1 MSAALRPDPMVLVCP
16 ASTCAAVRAAI
27 AAGAHAVRWDLDP
40 ASPSAELEGAVAD
53 AHAGGGKLVA
63 ALDGFARGGALDTW
77 RHAVD
82 AAAEAGADALL
93 LADMGLLD
101 HAARHHPRL
110 GRHLAARAGAAT
122 PEAIRFYAESWGV
135 KRVVLPRAL
144 TAEEISTLRR
154 EGRIALE
161 VTVDA
166 APAGT
171 VGAAEPDALAADPT
185 RPAGCA
191 LLWRLQAAGVDAL
204 ALADPPRDEA
214 ALGRVVRTFAAAVA
228 GLARGKS
235 PDAVA
240 RLAAAAA
247 DTPAAQ
253 GAAPPAEEPAGEAA
267 EEGAAP

>member
-1 MSAALRPDPMVLVCP
+1 MVLVCP
-16 ASTCAAVRAAI
+16 ASTRAAVRAAV

-40 ASPSAELEGAVAD
+40 GSTAAEFEGAVAD

-63 ALDGFARGGALDTW
+63 ARDGFARAGALDAW
-77 RHAVD
+77 RDAVD

-110 GRHLAARAGAAT
+110 ARHLAARAGAAT

-154 EGRIALE
+154 EGRVALE
-161 VTVDA
+161 VTIDDA
-166 APAGT
+166 AGTAG
-171 VGAAEPDALAADPT
+171 ASEADALAADPT
-185 RPAGCA
+185 RPAGGA

-204 ALADPPRDEA
+204 ALAGPPRNEV

-228 GLARGKS
+228 ALARGKS
-235 PDAVA
+235 PEAVA
-240 RLAAAAA
+240 RLAAAA
-247 DTPAAQ
+247 Q
-253 GAAPPAEEPAGEAA
+253 GAAEGAAQAA